1 MRKTTSGIL
10 IAATLSLGACAT
22 NRYDRDYYGDRDG
35 FRKEGQGALVGGAV
49 GAAVG
54 AAAGSVIGGVSAGE
68 GAIAGAVVGGVV
80 GAATA
85 NNNNDRRWYRDDRGR
100 CFYVDSRG
108 ERFYDYDRRC

>member
-1 MRKTTSGIL
+1 MRKTITGIL

-22 NRYDRDYYGDRDG
+22 DRYGRDDYYGDRDG
-35 FRKEGQGALVGGAV
+35 FRREGQGALVGGAV

-54 AAAGSVIGGVSAGE
+54 AAAGSVIEGVSAGE

-85 NNNNDRRWYRDDRGR
+85 NNNDRRWYRDDRGA
-100 CFYVDSRG
+100 CYYMDSRG